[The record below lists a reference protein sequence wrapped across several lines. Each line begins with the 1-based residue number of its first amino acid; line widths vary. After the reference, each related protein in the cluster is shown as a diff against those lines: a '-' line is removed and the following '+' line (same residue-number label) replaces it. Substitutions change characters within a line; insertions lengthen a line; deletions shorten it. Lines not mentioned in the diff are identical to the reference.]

1 MGLNSLQS
9 CHYVL
14 YHTLPAL
21 NLILN
26 TGLQSVVWNMGLTS
40 KPRTMMALG
49 AILILVTVGSAIVA
63 LLLLTPSPTDQ
74 EGSITV
80 TLLDN
85 AGVMIEADDL
95 RIYIDPID
103 LNSSFAD
110 LKADAILITHP
121 HGDHYQ
127 SSAINMLQKE
137 STVNVFPANMSMQV
151 SIYDGIGVVPGDSI
165 QVGTA
170 NITAFYM
177 YTFAVE
183 GYDATHPREANW
195 TSYIIEINGFTFFH
209 AGDSKNILEYYDI
222 AGQIDVAFLPL
233 GPGCQTMAD
242 YEIVSVISAI
252 QPDYFIPIHFTE
264 GACESFMATYGDFIR
279 DADCEALLL
288 DNYESH
294 SFAMS

>member
-1 MGLNSLQS
+1 MG
-9 CHYVL
+9 
-14 YHTLPAL
+14 P
-21 NLILN
+21 
-26 TGLQSVVWNMGLTS
+26 TS
-40 KPRTMMALG
+40 KPRTLMALG
-49 AILILVTVGSAIVA
+49 AILVLVTVGSAIVA
-63 LLLLTPSPTDQ
+63 LPLLMPAASPPETED
-74 EGSITV
+74 SITL
-80 TLLDN
+80 TLLSN

-110 LKADAILITHP
+110 LDADAILITHP

-127 SSAINMLQKE
+127 SSTIDMLQKE
-137 STVNVFPANMSMQV
+137 STVNVFPADMSMQV

-222 AGQIDVAFLPL
+222 AGRIDVALLPL

-242 YEIVSVISAI
+242 YEIVSAISAI
-252 QPDYFIPIHFTE
+252 QADYFIPIHFTE
-264 GACESFMATYGDFIR
+264 GACESFMANYGSYIE
-279 DADCEALLL
+279 DADCEAVLV

-294 SFAMS
+294 SFVMS